1 MFSSRFFTL
10 PLFAAS
16 LALAPLAA
24 AQSNAPVEVPN
35 IERPAGETAQWWF
48 INGAAQAAER
58 GAMQG
63 KARNVILFLGDGMSL
78 TTVAAARILEGQR
91 QGRSGEEQRL
101 SWEDFPATALSRTY
115 NTNAQTPDS
124 AGTMSAIA
132 TGVKTRMGVLSIGQA
147 AARND
152 CAGALAHPML
162 TLWQL
167 AAASG
172 MKTGVVSTT
181 RLTHAT
187 PGATFA
193 HSANRNWESD
203 AELPAHA
210 RQAGCLDIAR
220 QMMETGHGN
229 GADVMLGGGRS
240 YFMPATQ
247 TDPEYPERKGQ
258 RKDGRDLI
266 QTWQA
271 RHPEG
276 VYVWNLEQL
285 NQAPANAPL
294 LGLFEPSHM
303 HYEHDR
309 ASDKGGEPSLAEM
322 TRAAISRL
330 QHSEN
335 GYVLLVEGGRID
347 HAHHAGNAYRA
358 LSETVAMSDAVRVA
372 AEMTSA
378 DDTLIIVTAD
388 HSHTLH
394 FVGYPTR
401 GNPILGKVRGSSWEE
416 GEPDQYARD
425 GMGLPYTT
433 LGYANGPG
441 YAGANENAPE
451 GPKTAGKLS
460 RRWQQ
465 ARHGRPDLS
474 EVDTEHPDY
483 LQEAMLPMASET
495 HGGDDVGVWAR
506 GAGSHAVRGNIEQNT
521 LFHLMVQATPRLRQQ
536 LCDAGYCNAQGIPT
550 RLPDPARFKAASKGR

>member
-1 MFSSRFFTL
+1 MSVPRFLTF
-10 PLFAAS
+10 PL
-16 LALAPLAA
+16 LAA
-24 AQSNAPVEVPN
+24 TCLLPTLGSADTPAKIEVPS
-35 IERPAGETAQWWF
+35 IERPAGETADWWF
-48 INGAAQAAER
+48 IHGAAQAAER

-132 TGVKTRMGVLSIGQA
+132 TGVKTRMGVLSIGQDA
-147 AARND
+147 PRND
-152 CAGALAHPML
+152 CAAALKSPML

-203 AELPAHA
+203 ADLPAHA
-210 RQAGCLDIAR
+210 RQAGCIDIAR
-220 QMMETGHGN
+220 QMMETGHGT
-229 GADVMLGGGRS
+229 GAEVMLGGGRS
-240 YFMPATQ
+240 YFLPQTQ
-247 TDPEYPERKGQ
+247 TDPEYPAQKGR
-258 RKDGRDLI
+258 RKDGRNLV

-271 RHPEG
+271 RHPGG

-285 NQAPANAPL
+285 NQAPGDKPI

-303 HYEHDR
+303 QYEHDR
-309 ASDKGGEPSLAEM
+309 PQDAGGEPSLAEM
-322 TRAAISRL
+322 TRTAITRL
-330 QHSEN
+330 QASPN

-358 LSETVAMSDAVRVA
+358 LSDTVAMSDAVRVA

-388 HSHTLH
+388 HGHTLH
-394 FVGYPTR
+394 FAGYPSR

-416 GEPDQYARD
+416 GDPSEYALD

-441 YAGANENAPE
+441 YAGANENAAE
-451 GPKTAGKLS
+451 GPKTLGKAN
-460 RRWQQ
+460 RGWQQ
-465 ARHGRPDLS
+465 ATQGRPNLT

-483 LQEAMLPMASET
+483 LQESMMPMASET

-506 GAGSHAVRGNIEQNT
+506 GPGSHAVRGNIEQNT
-521 LFHLMVQATPRLRQQ
+521 LFHLMLQATPRLRQA
-536 LCDAGYCNAQGIPT
+536 LCSSGHCNDAGIPVKRPEPAQF
-550 RLPDPARFKAASKGR
+550 RDASKQ